1 MSGQPVSDQQQSP
14 GVHAPPPNVLTD
26 PHAVYTQMRE
36 QAAACPMRSLD
47 GSLMWVVGRHE
58 GVRSVLADPRFAN
71 DPASAGAPLMQ
82 VNAMRNLGL
91 AEDLIPYLADT
102 LLDSDGAAHS
112 RLRRLVAPA
121 FTARRILA
129 LRPRI
134 ERLTDDL
141 LDEMAEH
148 AEDDVVDFLSRF
160 AYPLPITVICELV
173 GVPMADRPAWL
184 RWTHALSF
192 EQERLGET
200 LGPLVDYTR
209 SLVEHRR
216 ARPADDLISE
226 LIRAQDGDRLTDRE
240 LVTMVLSLVIA
251 GHDTTANFLANSVW
265 ALLTHPDQLALVH
278 ADPELIPQAVHELL
292 RWCGPVLVSRLRYVT
307 EDADLGWASFQA
319 GDAVMAAL
327 SGANHDPREFPHPE
341 RLDITRR
348 NRTRG
353 EAHVS
358 FGAGPHYCL
367 GAGLARHQAEIAL
380 ARLLA
385 RWPSLSLAASP
396 ETLNWQPVS
405 GMRKLQRLPLRLNGH
420 RVADDAPP
428 TTAGPGPGE
437 RST

>member
-1 MSGQPVSDQQQSP
+1 M
-14 GVHAPPPNVLTD
+14 LTD
-26 PHAVYTQMRE
+26 PHAVYAHMRE

-82 VNAMRNLGL
+82 VDAMRNLGL
-91 AEDLIPYLADT
+91 AEELIPYLADT
-102 LLDSDGAAHS
+102 LLDNDGAVHS

-121 FTARRILA
+121 FSARRLLA

-141 LDEMAEH
+141 LDEMAAH
-148 AEDDVVDFLSRF
+148 AEDGVVDFLGRF

-173 GVPMADRPAWL
+173 GVPMSDRPAWL

-192 EQERLGET
+192 EQEKLGET
-200 LGPLVDYTR
+200 LGPLVDHTR
-209 SLVEHRR
+209 ALVESRR

-265 ALLTHPDQLALVH
+265 ALLTHPEQLALLR
-278 ADPELIPQAVHELL
+278 ADPELTPQAVHELL

-307 EDADLGWASFQA
+307 EDADVGWASFQA

-327 SGANHDPREFPHPE
+327 SGANHDPREFPDPE

-348 NRTRG
+348 HRTRG

-367 GAGLARHQAEIAL
+367 GAGLARHQSEIAL
-380 ARLLA
+380 RRLLA
-385 RWPSLSLAASP
+385 RWPSLSMAVSP
-396 ETLNWQPVS
+396 EELNWQPVS
-405 GMRKLQRLPLRLNGH
+405 GMRKLERLPLRLDGA
-420 RVADDAPP
+420 RP
-428 TTAGPGPGE
+428 AGPPLHRDRPGPDGA
-437 RST
+437 SA